1 MPKPLEAWQGR
12 SASLEEFEE
21 GKKAADDIRSVI
33 LGLPQFKDRKI
44 DPYALAQAFGAD
56 PAYAPPQNVSVIDN
70 NYCPWCDLYF
80 LGSKRFQL
88 QKFVSSSMR
97 LLGWKTKM

>member
-1 MPKPLEAWQGR
+1 MKVKRQKLMISFQIEMPKPLEAWQGR

-56 PAYAPPQNVSVIDN
+56 PAYAPPQNVSAV
-70 NYCPWCDLYF
+70 
-80 LGSKRFQL
+80 
-88 QKFVSSSMR
+88 V
-97 LLGWKTKM
+97 